1 MAKDTITL
9 LQHTRGFVGLLKIY
23 GGVEGMKCL
32 QLIAGA
38 IRVYAERTPPLS
50 HALGT
55 NLSCPAT
62 QSWHP

>member
-9 LQHTRGFVGLLKIY
+9 LQHLRGFVGLLKLY

-38 IRVYAERTPPLS
+38 IRVYAEHCPLPLPFPA
-50 HALGT
+50 HGT
-55 NLSCPAT
+55 DLSYPET
-62 QSWHP
+62 QS